1 MKITKLEPIEAHAWR
16 WVRIH
21 TDEGLTGIGEL
32 HGGSGGSGTP
42 HAVIAAV
49 RYMEEYLI
57 GKDPL
62 PIEMLWQHMFRRQL
76 FRGGADTMAAL
87 GAIDCAL
94 WDIKGKAAE
103 VPVHSLIGGVTRKRI
118 RLYVHVL
125 GETAT
130 ELAEDATRR
139 VEEGYTAVRFYPLG
153 GFNGD
158 EFGKASYTGIAR
170 MVESRVAAVRDA
182 VGPDIDVM
190 IDVVNR
196 LTPPEALLVARVCEP
211 YNLFFFE
218 DPIEPDNLD
227 AQAYLAHRSPVPIA
241 SGERLQTLYQFSDLL
256 EKQAAAFIRPDISL
270 AGGISGIKKIA
281 AVAEAYYVGVIPHNP
296 MSAIATSACVHLD
309 ASLHNV
315 PVQEY
320 PGDEFQKPK
329 IDLVPEPPVF
339 DKGYLLLP
347 DKPGLGIELNDE
359 AVKHYPPISF
369 NRAPVFN
376 SDGSL
381 RDY

>member
-1 MKITKLEPIEAHAWR
+1 MKITRLEPIQAHAWR

-32 HGGSGGSGTP
+32 HGGPGGSGTP

-153 GFNGD
+153 CFN
-158 EFGKASYTGIAR
+158 
-170 MVESRVAAVRDA
+170 
-182 VGPDIDVM
+182 
-190 IDVVNR
+190 
-196 LTPPEALLVARVCEP
+196 
-211 YNLFFFE
+211 
-218 DPIEPDNLD
+218 
-227 AQAYLAHRSPVPIA
+227 
-241 SGERLQTLYQFSDLL
+241 
-256 EKQAAAFIRPDISL
+256 
-270 AGGISGIKKIA
+270 
-281 AVAEAYYVGVIPHNP
+281 
-296 MSAIATSACVHLD
+296 
-309 ASLHNV
+309 
-315 PVQEY
+315 
-320 PGDEFQKPK
+320 
-329 IDLVPEPPVF
+329 F
-339 DKGYLLLP
+339 D
-347 DKPGLGIELNDE
+347 
-359 AVKHYPPISF
+359 
-369 NRAPVFN
+369 
-376 SDGSL
+376 
-381 RDY
+381 